1 MNIDPIHECCILLD
15 FKNAVKDVV
24 SYLSQKHTSIAYL
37 GGKEI
42 IHDKLYHDQ
51 RKEYFEHYCKEYNI
65 DYSLSEET
73 FSIESGFNMT
83 Y

>member
-1 MNIDPIHECCILLD
+1 MKHIKRYVQNVIFLDMNIDPIHECCILLD

-51 RKEYFEHYCKEYNI
+51 EKNI
-65 DYSLSEET
+65 LNTIVKNTTLIIS
-73 FSIESGFNMT
+73 
-83 Y
+83 

>member
-1 MNIDPIHECCILLD
+1 MNVVFYLILKMQ
-15 FKNAVKDVV
+15 FKDVV

-51 RKEYFEHYCKEYNI
+51 RKEYFERYCKEYNI
-65 DYSLSEET
+65 DYFISEER
-73 FSIESGFNMT
+73 FQLNLVLI
-83 Y
+83 